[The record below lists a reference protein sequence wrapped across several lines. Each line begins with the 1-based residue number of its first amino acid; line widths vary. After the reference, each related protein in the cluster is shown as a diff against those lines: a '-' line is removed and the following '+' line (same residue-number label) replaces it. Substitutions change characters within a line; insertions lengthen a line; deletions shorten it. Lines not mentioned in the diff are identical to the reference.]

1 MRLIRSNKGTVSVP
15 LTGAR
20 ASVQL
25 DNRKRTDR
33 LIVTIE
39 GELTVAG
46 GPAGAVRNSGRLSSL
61 LSHAVNENGEDTYGP
76 ARAYMLRQLA
86 EADAMSPLAAVTLP
100 AAANLPIGTYPLYEQ
115 YEIGFASRRIVGPS
129 ETAFMERDP
138 NSYLYLD
145 TFLTPGF
152 NATATLVAPNGG
164 ATVTLANV
172 TVTVEQIY
180 ADLAGA
186 AYPLYKPRVREQ
198 LQTISGVNPAEIIN
212 FRTQQRLRR
221 IAMASEATVTADG
234 GVIITDDVILATR
247 IIGDGGF
254 NVIGPNQ
261 SAWEDLIESQRAIY
275 GGDSTFEGAAFVQ
288 DFADHGRLSNTIFP
302 FYQAPNFR
310 AEASVQ
316 PSPSVVGSSRVVQL
330 LEELTRPSAANG
342 WAVVSAELPEWASEL
357 GG

>member
-33 LIVTIE
+33 LIITIAAT
-39 GELTVAG
+39 LTVAG
-46 GPAGAVRNSGRLSSL
+46 AVAGAVRNGGRLSAL

-76 ARAYMLRQLA
+76 SRAYMLRQLA
-86 EADAMSPLAAVTLP
+86 EYDAMSPLAATTLP
-100 AAANLPIGTYPLYEQ
+100 ASANLPIAVYPLYEQ

-152 NATATLVAPNGG
+152 NAANTLVAPAG
-164 ATVTLANV
+164 ATLTLSGI
-172 TVTVEQIY
+172 TVTVEQVY
-180 ADLAGA
+180 ADLGGA
-186 AYPLYKPRVREQ
+186 AYPFFKPRLREQ
-198 LQTISGVNPAEIIN
+198 LQTVSGTNPSEMIN
-212 FRTQQRLRR
+212 VRTQQRLRR
-221 IAMASEATVTADG
+221 VALASEHVVAADG

-247 IIGDGGF
+247 LIGDGGF

-261 SAWEDLIESQRAIY
+261 SNWTNLVQSQRAVA
-275 GGDSTFEGAAFVQ
+275 GGDSTYEGTAFIS
-288 DFADHGRLSNTIFP
+288 DFADHGRLANTIFP

-310 AEASVQ
+310 YEASVQ
-316 PSPSVVGSSRVVQL
+316 VSPSSGAGTSRTVQVI
-330 LEELTRPSAANG
+330 EELTRPEASNG
-342 WAVVSAELPEWASEL
+342 WAVVSSELPEWAREL
-357 GG
+357 NG